1 MRCWEA
7 GRMGVT
13 KGGGREP
20 EGPRSPLTAPG
31 RSQSFW
37 SVRRHGAPA
46 TRWLG
51 PELRA
56 QAASTHRA
64 QPCPRRAATL
74 ETKSLTYTHRD
85 ALPTR
90 RRRRSCY
97 HRPRA
102 AGRAPRTPHV
112 LPTRVPSPHGFVPP
126 PDRRGNG
133 GLVSWGRRAE
143 VYTQV
148 RRRRGE
154 EDGPAA
160 RSQRREKA
168 GDTHVTGTGPGGQK
182 PARPRKTLETLD
194 LGLQ

>member
-1 MRCWEA
+1 
-7 GRMGVT
+7 MGVM

-20 EGPRSPLTAPG
+20 EGPRSLLTAPG

-64 QPCPRRAATL
+64 QLCPHRAATL

-90 RRRRSCY
+90 RRRRLCYRRPTGGWSCAS
-97 HRPRA
+97 HASRSSHAR
-102 AGRAPRTPHV
+102 
-112 LPTRVPSPHGFVPP
+112 PHGFVPP

-160 RSQRREKA
+160 RSQCREKA

>member
-1 MRCWEA
+1 
-7 GRMGVT
+7 MGVM

-20 EGPRSPLTAPG
+20 EAPPVTAHCSWAKPELL
-31 RSQSFW
+31 

-64 QPCPRRAATL
+64 QPCPRRAANL

-97 HRPRA
+97 HRPTGGWSCASHASRSSHA
-102 AGRAPRTPHV
+102 RPQSSRLRAPT
-112 LPTRVPSPHGFVPP
+112 GQAGK
-126 PDRRGNG
+126 RRP
-133 GLVSWGRRAE
+133 
-143 VYTQV
+143 
-148 RRRRGE
+148 GE
-154 EDGPAA
+154 LGAA
-160 RSQRREKA
+160 R
-168 GDTHVTGTGPGGQK
+168 
-182 PARPRKTLETLD
+182 
-194 LGLQ
+194 